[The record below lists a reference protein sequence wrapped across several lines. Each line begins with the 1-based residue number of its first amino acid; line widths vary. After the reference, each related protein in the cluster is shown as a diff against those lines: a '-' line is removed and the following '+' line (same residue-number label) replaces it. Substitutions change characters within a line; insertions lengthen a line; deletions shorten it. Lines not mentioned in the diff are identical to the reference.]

1 MQVKLLALDPGE
13 RRVGVAVSD
22 PTGLIAT
29 PLAVI
34 QRTSKAADFRQILG
48 LIREQQ
54 AEALIVGHPLNA
66 DGSAGPQ
73 ARRAER
79 YAAAL
84 AEALRDEELDLP
96 IILWDEHG
104 STLRAREAMIA
115 SGRGPKDRRERVDAV
130 AAAII
135 LQDYLDVQR
144 PPSAPLLH
152 PEDE

>member
-1 MQVKLLALDPGE
+1 MKLLALDPGE

-34 QRTSKAADFRQILG
+34 RRTSKAADFHQILG

-54 AEALIVGHPLNA
+54 AEGLVVGHPLNA

-84 AEALRDEELDLP
+84 SEALNDEGLELPLV
-96 IILWDEHG
+96 LWDEHG

-115 SGRGPKDRRERVDAV
+115 SGRGPQDRRERVDAV

-144 PPSAPLLH
+144 PPSAPPLH

>member
-29 PLAVI
+29 PLTVI
-34 QRTSKAADFRQILG
+34 RRTSKAADFRQIFEL
-48 LIREQQ
+48 LREQQ

-73 ARRAER
+73 ARRAAR

-84 AEALRDEELDLP
+84 AEALRDEGLELPL
-96 IILWDEHG
+96 ILWDEHG
-104 STLRAREAMIA
+104 STQRAREAMIA
-115 SGRGPKDRRERVDAV
+115 SGRGPRDRRERVDAV

-144 PPSAPLLH
+144 PPPAPPLL
-152 PEDE
+152 PDDE